1 MWNLCKWKWY
11 CNGSYNC
18 IGKIVDAKECEEEL
32 NINLKPPLEKQPKK
46 KKVKFVSKCNI

>member
-1 MWNLCKWKWY
+1 M
-11 CNGSYNC
+11 CNGSYNY

-46 KKVKFVSKCNI
+46 KRVKFVSKCNI